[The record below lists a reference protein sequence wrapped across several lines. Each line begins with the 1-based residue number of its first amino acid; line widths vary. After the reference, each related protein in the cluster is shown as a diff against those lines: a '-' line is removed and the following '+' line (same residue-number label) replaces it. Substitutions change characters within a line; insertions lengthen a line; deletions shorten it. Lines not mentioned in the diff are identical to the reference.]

1 MATHFSILAWKI
13 PWTEEPGRLQSM
25 DSQELDTTEWLSH
38 SQGGCPFTLPV
49 SSLLHSPP
57 QGFYSHCSTKPAL
70 INITTDC
77 RMPNPSAPSLRH
89 ATLSSSTWHSGS
101 SALFQRLSS
110 LDFNLTFLLSDWSL
124 LLSLWANSSSSST
137 SFLWLLNAGSSQV
150 SNHRPN
156 FSAYTQSLGDSSKS
170 HSYKYYIDAEDL
182 PHNSRLPT
190 AHWTSPCGDWTSISN
205 LTCLKSKLPIVL
217 SSLSLSHT
225 HRCTPDPPE
234 VFPSS
239 CPSPIPQNHPCLS
252 SFTLK
257 DDARGTKLEKWREAY
272 W

>member
-1 MATHFSILAWKI
+1 MLSLAAAFDTVDHLPSFKGFLHLTSIL
-13 PWTEEPGRLQSM
+13 
-25 DSQELDTTEWLSH
+25 LSFYLIDH
-38 SQGGCPFTLPV
+38 SF
-49 SSLLHSPP
+49 SSL
-57 QGFYSHCSTKPAL
+57 
-70 INITTDC
+70 
-77 RMPNPSAPSLRH
+77 SA
-89 ATLSSSTWHSGS
+89 
-101 SALFQRLSS
+101 
-110 LDFNLTFLLSDWSL
+110 D
-124 LLSLWANSSSSST
+124 SSSSSP
-137 SFLWLLNAGSSQV
+137 SFLSLLNAGSSQV

-170 HSYKYYIDAEDL
+170 HSYKYYIDAEAL

-205 LTCLKSKLPIVL
+205 LTYLKSKLPIVL

-225 HRCTPDPPE
+225 HRCTHTPDPPE

-257 DDARGTKLEKWREAY
+257 DDARETKLEKWREAY